1 MSCVVRALWKK
12 LVIAGTGFEIS
23 FHHSFGVVCVRVTTG
38 LKGGEGTGLKQV
50 GTGKKEGLVVS
61 FGVHRFPLWGI
72 IRPHHS
78 GFRARAQFTAG
89 GLRIMGFGDPA
100 MRLWE

>member
-38 LKGGEGTGLKQV
+38 LKGGGERDGLEASWD
-50 GTGKKEGLVVS
+50 GKKG
-61 FGVHRFPLWGI
+61 GVGCQLSGSPL
-72 IRPHHS
+72 S
-78 GFRARAQFTAG
+78 T
-89 GLRIMGFGDPA
+89 LGDN
-100 MRLWE
+100 